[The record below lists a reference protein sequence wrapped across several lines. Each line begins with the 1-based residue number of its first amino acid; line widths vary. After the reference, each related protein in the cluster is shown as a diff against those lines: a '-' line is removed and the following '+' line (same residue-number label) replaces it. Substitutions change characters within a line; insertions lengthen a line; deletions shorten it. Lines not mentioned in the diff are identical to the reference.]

1 MSQKLELIQIG
12 LGNWGA
18 DWATKVL
25 PQLED
30 VEVVGWVDRSAQAQA
45 AFIERVGVAEET
57 VFSSFAE
64 AHAAHPDVR
73 IVFAPVAFGAHAVVA
88 REVLEADCHL
98 LLEKP
103 LTLDTDSAREL
114 IRLAAAKELVF
125 GIDQNYRW
133 GAGVPVVRRLL
144 NDGAIGA
151 LSNVSVR
158 FHRDHEGVRND
169 ALTEM
174 TIHHL
179 DLMRYFFDANGT
191 AVTCVPHTPISAR
204 DEGTDGADL
213 IIELDSGLVVNYH
226 LSTNGVSASTPWS
239 GYWQISG
246 DKGML
251 TWGEA
256 VYDPKPQ
263 APVRITHPDG
273 SVQEIEV
280 PEPTGLRDRAGVMR
294 MFLDAVEGQGSPSS
308 PAADNFHSVA
318 LLEAVLDSAAGD
330 TKVAVVQ
337 K

>member
-1 MSQKLELIQIG
+1 MSQTFKVIQVG

-30 VEVVGWVDRSAQAQA
+30 VEVVGWVDRSPAAQA
-45 AFIERVGVAEET
+45 AFRERVGVAEDAM
-57 VFSSFAE
+57 FSSFAE
-64 AHAAHPDVR
+64 AHAVHGDVR
-73 IVFAPVAFGAHAVVA
+73 IVFAPVAFGAHAAVA
-88 REVLEADCHL
+88 REVLEAGCHL

-103 LTLDTDSAREL
+103 MTLDTDSAREL
-114 IRLAAAKELVF
+114 IRLAADKDLIF

-144 NDGAIGA
+144 TEGAVGA
-151 LSNVSVR
+151 LRNVAVR

-191 AVTCVPHTPISAR
+191 EVTCVPHTPISTR
-204 DEGTDGADL
+204 DQGTDGADL
-213 IIELDSGLVVNYH
+213 IIELDTGLVVNYH
-226 LSTNGVSASTPWS
+226 LSTNGISASTPWS

-246 DKGML
+246 DEGML

-256 VYDPKPQ
+256 TYRSQPQ
-263 APVRITHPDG
+263 APVRIIRYDG
-273 SVQEIEV
+273 SVEEIDV

-294 MFLDAVEGQGSPSS
+294 MFLDAVGGRGSPSS

-318 LLEAVLDSAAGD
+318 LLEAVLDSAVSDA
-330 TKVAVVQ
+330 KVVVVG

>member
-1 MSQKLELIQIG
+1 MSPMLKLIQIG

-30 VEVVGWVDRSAQAQA
+30 VEVVGWVDRSAEAQA
-45 AFIERVGVAEET
+45 AFMERAGVAREA

-64 AHAAHPDVR
+64 AHAAHDDVR
-73 IVFAPVAFGAHAVVA
+73 IVFAPVAFGAHAEVA
-88 REVLEADCHL
+88 REVLEAGCHL

-114 IRLAAAKELVF
+114 IRLAAAKDLVF

-144 NDGAIGA
+144 NDGAVGA
-151 LSNVSVR
+151 LRNVAVR
-158 FHRDHEGVRND
+158 FHRDHERVRNN

-179 DLMRYFFDANGT
+179 DLMRYFFDANGR
-191 AVTCVPHTPISAR
+191 AVTCVPHTPIGAR

-213 IIELDSGLVVNYH
+213 IIELDSGLVVSYH
-226 LSTNGVSASTPWS
+226 LSTNGISASTPWS

-246 DKGML
+246 DEGLL

-256 VYDPKPQ
+256 TYGTQPQ
-263 APVRITHPDG
+263 ALVKIIRLDG
-273 SVQEIEV
+273 SVEEIEV
-280 PEPTGLRDRAGVMR
+280 PAPTGPRDRAGVMR
-294 MFLDAVEGQGSPSS
+294 MFLDAVGGQGSPSS

-330 TKVAVVQ
+330 SKVAVVE

>member
-1 MSQKLELIQIG
+1 MSQTIKVIQIG

-30 VEVVGWVDRSAQAQA
+30 LEVVGWVDRSPQSQA
-45 AFIERVGVAEET
+45 AFIERVGVAKET
-57 VFSSFAE
+57 VFSSFTE
-64 AHAAHPDVR
+64 AHAVHSDVR
-73 IVFAPVAFGAHAVVA
+73 VVFAPVAFGAHVDVA
-88 REVLEADCHL
+88 REVLEAGCHL

-103 LTLDTDSAREL
+103 MTLDTDSAREL
-114 IRLAAAKELVF
+114 IRLAESKDLVF

-144 NDGAIGA
+144 TEGAVGA
-151 LSNVSVR
+151 LRNVSVR

-191 AVTCVPHTPISAR
+191 AVTCVPHTPISTR
-204 DEGTDGADL
+204 DQGTDGADL

-226 LSTNGVSASTPWS
+226 LSTNGISASTPWS

-246 DKGML
+246 DEGML

-256 VYDPKPQ
+256 TFHGQPQ
-263 APVRITHPDG
+263 APVKIIRSDG
-273 SVQEIEV
+273 SVEEIDV

-294 MFLDAVEGQGSPSS
+294 MFLDAVGGQGSPSS

-318 LLEAVLDSAAGD
+318 LLEAVLDSAASD
-330 TKVAVVQ
+330 SKVVVVG

>member
-1 MSQKLELIQIG
+1 MIRLIQIG

-30 VEVVGWVDRSAQAQA
+30 VEVVGWVDRSPQSRA

-64 AHAAHPDVR
+64 AHAAHDEVKV
-73 IVFAPVAFGAHAVVA
+73 VFAPVAFGAHAAVA
-88 REVLEADCHL
+88 RDVLEAGCHL

-103 LTLDTDSAREL
+103 LTLETDSAREL
-114 IRLAAAKELVF
+114 IKLAAAKDLVF

-144 NDGAIGA
+144 DEGAVGA
-151 LSNVSVR
+151 LRNVAIR
-158 FHRDHEGVRND
+158 FHRDHDGVRND

-174 TIHHL
+174 SIHHL
-179 DLMRYFFDANGT
+179 DLMRLFFGANGT

-204 DEGTDGADL
+204 HEGTDGADL
-213 IIELDSGLVVNYH
+213 IVELDSGLVVNYH
-226 LSTNGVSASTPWS
+226 LSTNGVAASTPWS

-256 VYDPKPQ
+256 VYHAQPQ
-263 APVRITHPDG
+263 APVRIIHLDG

-294 MFLDAVEGQGSPSS
+294 MFLDAVGGQGTPSS
-308 PAADNFHSVA
+308 PAAENFHSVA
-318 LLEAVLDSAAGD
+318 LLEAALDSAASA
-330 TKVAVVQ
+330 TKVAVVGN
-337 K
+337 